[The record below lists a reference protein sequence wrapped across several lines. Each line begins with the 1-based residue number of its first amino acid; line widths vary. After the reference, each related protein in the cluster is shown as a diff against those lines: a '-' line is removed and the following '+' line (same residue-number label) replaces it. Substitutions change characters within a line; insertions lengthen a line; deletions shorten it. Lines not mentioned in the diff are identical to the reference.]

1 MIDLQSFTLAGLV
14 ALGVVNVITMWK
26 PTVDSKFKFISS
38 LLVAF
43 AITFV
48 PLELG
53 NVILDHLKTAIE
65 IAFASSGFY
74 KLAQKAGG
82 Q

>member
-14 ALGVVNVITMWK
+14 ALGVVNVLTMWK
-26 PTVDSKFKFISS
+26 PEIDSKFKFIAS
-38 LLVAF
+38 LIVAF

-53 NVILDHLKTAIE
+53 NVLLDHIKTAIE
-65 IAFASSGFY
+65 VAFAASGAY
-74 KLAQKAGG
+74 KIAQKAGG
-82 Q
+82 N